1 LPVNGTDF
9 VLLLV
14 KLSVMNMRLLSAALM
29 AVFALTFSACSKDG
43 VDNNANNSNPNNPN
57 TSGKAD
63 VTMRLTDG
71 PAEYDAVYLDIQ
83 AVELTM
89 TGQSAVTLTPV
100 RPGIYDILHFKNGA
114 DTLLMRADVPGGNIE
129 QIRLKLGSNNSVVID
144 GQSYALTTPSGQTS
158 GIKLN
163 LNQTLVA
170 GNAYTF
176 WIDFD
181 AGKSIHQTGNGK
193 YMLKPV
199 IRAYSSLTDGR
210 IKGYVMP
217 LNSFATVYAINGVDT
232 FAAIPETDGFFR
244 IGGLPAASYSLWI
257 DSGIPTLQDAIIP
270 NVAVTYG
277 VENNVGTI
285 TLVP

>member
-1 LPVNGTDF
+1 MKKQLF
-9 VLLLV
+9 AA
-14 KLSVMNMRLLSAALM
+14 AAL
-29 AVFALTFSACSKDG
+29 ALCALISSCSKSD
-43 VDNNANNSNPNNPN
+43 DNNDPNNPNNPNNPN
-57 TSGKAD
+57 TAGKAD

-71 PAEYDAVYLDIQ
+71 PADYDAVYLDIQ
-83 AVELTM
+83 AVEVTM
-89 TGQSAVTLTPV
+89 AGQSAVTLTPV
-100 RPGIYDILHFKNGA
+100 RPGIYDILHFRNGA
-114 DTLLMRADVPGGNIE
+114 DTLLMRTDLPGGTIE
-129 QIRLKLGSNNSVVID
+129 QIRLKLGSNNSVVVD
-144 GQSYALTTPSGQTS
+144 GQTHALTTPSGQTS

-170 GNAYTF
+170 GNAYNI

-199 IRAYSSLTDGR
+199 IRAYSALTDGR

-217 LNSFATVYAINGVDT
+217 LTSLATVYAINGVDT
-232 FAAIPETDGFFR
+232 FAAIPANDGFFM
-244 IGGLPAASYSLWI
+244 ISGLPAASYSLWI